1 MKQSNWDEYRSLM
14 NDVELPDRVHAR
26 VMREVRKEHAAE
38 TGPKPRPRPRARR
51 TQPSFAF
58 KAAVAAFCAVALT
71 TGVAFASG
79 MVELPEQLFP
89 FSQLSD
95 KPNSFTLEA
104 YAAGNPGG
112 TKGASVVLRNGL
124 NWGGSSG
131 AFYDPETRRF
141 TEWGDW
147 AGYKYGFNITCTGS
161 NIKSISYQIEGE
173 HTYFEIIDN
182 EKASR
187 ERTQEEIDSG
197 NASALTYT
205 KNVSF
210 DYNNQESITD
220 DRIVSIYLGYPVP
233 DDVKEIFAQERS
245 GERTRHQFY
254 EAGTGLDIA
263 AAKTLARAKLI
274 LTATFTDGSTETKA
288 YVISPVEGFE
298 QQIADYWKA
307 ACQWNTEWD
316 KTDKTQAPVSD
327 RPEKPAIY
335 TITEVDAS

>member
-104 YAAGNPGG
+104 YAAGNPDG
-112 TKGASVVLRNGL
+112 TKGAPVTLHNNL

-161 NIKSISYQIEGE
+161 NIKSISYHIEGE

-197 NASALTYT
+197 NASAL

-210 DYNNQESITD
+210 DYNNQESVSY
-220 DRIVSIYLGYPVP
+220 DRIVSIYLGYPIP
-233 DDVKEIFAQERS
+233 NDAKEIFAQEQS
-245 GERTRHQFY
+245 GEWTRHQFY
-254 EAGTGLDIA
+254 EASAGLDIA
-263 AAKTLARAKLI
+263 AAQTLARAKLI
-274 LTATFTDGSTETKA
+274 LTATFADGSTETKA
-288 YVISPVEGFE
+288 YVISPIEGFE
-298 QQIADYWKA
+298 QQIADYWEA
-307 ACQWNTEWD
+307 TYRWSAEWD
-316 KTDKTQAPVSD
+316 QGDKSQAPTTD
-327 RPEKPAIY
+327 HPEKPAIY